1 MLCLVALA
9 LGCSPATVGTS
20 GDPPATTGGG
30 DDGGDGGDDGGDDGG
45 SGTDDTGE
53 GGGDGPFSWDL
64 HDEIESL
71 IVVSWE
77 QETAGTGYV
86 EYSFDD
92 GVWLQSPERSFS
104 AGAETELLLGI
115 PYETDVDIRLV
126 QDGETSEAVSAT
138 TGDLPSRLPVPEY
151 VSGDA
156 DQWWQ
161 DGNYIYTSI
170 SESESNWG
178 GDRFWML
185 IMDRQARVV
194 WAMLTPDDHWT
205 LWTEVSR
212 DGRSLM
218 WDQITLYDWGA
229 TDPSMIHRM
238 TIDGTITETI
248 EADGHHHAW
257 DELADGSFVWGA
269 YVTSNEEWLQ
279 KRDSD
284 GSVETLWKC
293 SDYEVE
299 QLGETATNCHS
310 NSWWWHEESDTYL
323 VSFPSSAGR
332 VKDTVLHI
340 DAEGNTL
347 DSWGQLS
354 DWEFADEANTFDYQ
368 HGVTFTPEG
377 NLLVSTQLTRA
388 NEYYQSNYDTLAVRE
403 YELDYDNKIIR
414 QVWAFGEDQ
423 EIAGNYA
430 GEAHRLDNGNTLHNF
445 GTGSRMREIT
455 AEGELVWDVKF
466 PDGNTEGNGRLQGR
480 SVFLSDLYDFA
491 P

>member
-1 MLCLVALA
+1 
-9 LGCSPATVGTS
+9 
-20 GDPPATTGGG
+20 
-30 DDGGDGGDDGGDDGG
+30 
-45 SGTDDTGE
+45 
-53 GGGDGPFSWDL
+53 
-64 HDEIESL
+64 
-71 IVVSWE
+71 
-77 QETAGTGYV
+77 
-86 EYSFDD
+86 
-92 GVWLQSPERSFS
+92 
-104 AGAETELLLGI
+104 
-115 PYETDVDIRLV
+115 
-126 QDGETSEAVSAT
+126 
-138 TGDLPSRLPVPEY
+138 
-151 VSGDA
+151 
-156 DQWWQ
+156 
-161 DGNYIYTSI
+161 
-170 SESESNWG
+170 
-178 GDRFWML
+178 
-185 IMDRQARVV
+185 
-194 WAMLTPDDHWT
+194 
-205 LWTEVSR
+205 
-212 DGRSLM
+212 
-218 WDQITLYDWGA
+218 
-229 TDPSMIHRM
+229 
-238 TIDGTITETI
+238 
-248 EADGHHHAW
+248 
-257 DELADGSFVWGA
+257 VWGA
-269 YVTSNEEWLQ
+269 YITSNEEWLQ

-299 QLGETATNCHS
+299 QLGDTATNCHS
-310 NSWWWHEESDTYL
+310 NSWWWHEDSDTYL

-377 NLLVSTQLTRA
+377 NLLVSTQLTGA

-430 GEAHRLDNGNTLHNF
+430 GEAHRLENGNTLHNF